1 MILKGTEM
9 ATVGLVSACTTV
21 CSSVSGLTSM
31 LLWGARRIWV
41 LVRLSSLPVGVDTAY
56 DRGTPASFS
65 FTSAGFHF
73 SVD

>member
-1 MILKGTEM
+1 M
-9 ATVGLVSACTTV
+9 ATVGLVSACATV

-31 LLWGARRIWV
+31 LLCEARRIWV
-41 LVRLSSLPVGVDTAY
+41 LVRFSSFPAGVDTVY

>member
-1 MILKGTEM
+1 M

-31 LLWGARRIWV
+31 LLWGARRIWP
-41 LVRLSSLPVGVDTAY
+41 VRLSSLPVGVDTAY
-56 DRGTPASFS
+56 DRGTPTSFS